1 LIKDHP
7 FFGKASVPGGMY
19 KGSDQAQA
27 AFGVFATVLVSADLP
42 EATAYLVTK
51 AVFDNFAEFEMSH
64 PALANISEESM
75 LLGNTAPFHPGAI
88 RYFRERGLIK

>member
-1 LIKDHP
+1 
-7 FFGKASVPGGMY
+7 
-19 KGSDQAQA
+19 
-27 AFGVFATVLVSADLP
+27 
-42 EATAYLVTK
+42 
-51 AVFDNFAEFEMSH
+51 MSH